1 MNKRAKAYHS
11 LKTRNKELNTKL
23 NAYQEEMEYILSQL
37 TNQSEL
43 EHKLQEYKKL
53 ADDYCEITTDLEMA
67 NTAQTDII
75 KAYEALVWEMEQKK
89 NKKSLLQ
96 RIFAN
101 K

>member
-11 LKTRNKELNTKL
+11 LRTRNKELNTKL

-43 EHKLQEYKKL
+43 ERKVQEYKEL
-53 ADDYCEITTDLEMA
+53 ADMCSELANDFEAA
-67 NTAQTDII
+67 NTAQADII

-96 RIFAN
+96 RLFR
-101 K
+101 

>member
-11 LKTRNKELNTKL
+11 LKTRNKELNNKL

-43 EHKLQEYKKL
+43 ERKVQEYKEL
-53 ADDYCEITTDLEMA
+53 ADMCSEIATDLEMA
-67 NTAQTDII
+67 NTTQTDII

-96 RIFAN
+96 RLFR
-101 K
+101 